1 MFDRRPA
8 LAAVKGIRDSFK
20 LHVFNGETL
29 TSSQMIEPGWID
41 EVFDVASVVL
51 GILK

>member
-8 LAAVKGIRDSFK
+8 LAAVEGIRD
-20 LHVFNGETL
+20 LLEPHVFDGETL